1 MERTKIYYLHYGDN
15 VPIYVG
21 KSNRIQGRIPS
32 HRKKFGS
39 DIVIEILDDVSLHEW
54 KFWECFWIEQ
64 FKQWGYV
71 LSNKNNGGGGAT
83 KQNFSP
89 IRSQKISKARL
100 GKPMP
105 HKGKK
110 FTEEHKEKI
119 KSTRGFLQSRPNTW
133 TNQPVLQYNLDGTF
147 IREFGS
153 QLEAS
158 YFLQVKGDGVGACCR
173 GKQKS
178 AYGYIWKF
186 KNITKQQ
193 KQ

>member
-39 DIVIEILDDVSLHEW
+39 DIVIEILDDVPLHEW

-147 IREFGS
+147 KGNLARSNQGYERCCQTEISAEFQDRTS
-153 QLEAS
+153 EICFAQAALD
-158 YFLQVKGDGVGACCR
+158 Q
-173 GKQKS
+173 
-178 AYGYIWKF
+178 IHHP
-186 KNITKQQ
+186 
-193 KQ
+193 